1 METQGQMG
9 PCKEAATCT
18 GTGIRPGQP
27 PHTSQAPGPEREVT
41 QEQSQPWRVTAGC
54 CVCRGFATPP
64 SLPPSAALDI
74 VSGNAGDS
82 CDGCIIPGDRGA
94 GLSSGSLVPK
104 AREGETDPK
113 CASLMKRNGLGG
125 WAVPGP
131 AGPTC
136 SRGMLR
142 LLHITVCVSW

>member
-1 METQGQMG
+1 MHGDGDPAGAAPTHLAG
-9 PCKEAATCT
+9 PRPREGGDT
-18 GTGIRPGQP
+18 GAESAVAGDSGLLRLPGLC
-27 PHTSQAPGPEREVT
+27 HA
-41 QEQSQPWRVTAGC
+41 
-54 CVCRGFATPP
+54 
-64 SLPPSAALDI
+64 SLPPSLRSFGHS
-74 VSGNAGDS
+74 VWECRRQLRWLHHS
-82 CDGCIIPGDRGA
+82 GDRGA

>member
-1 METQGQMG
+1 METRGQMG
-9 PCKEAATCT
+9 PCKEAATGT
-18 GTGIRPGQP
+18 GTGIRLGQP

-82 CDGCIIPGDRGA
+82 CDGCIIPVTGEPGFPQGA
-94 GLSSGSLVPK
+94 SFPRL
-104 AREGETDPK
+104 ARARQTPN
-113 CASLMKRNGLGG
+113 AP
-125 WAVPGP
+125 V
-131 AGPTC
+131 
-136 SRGMLR
+136 
-142 LLHITVCVSW
+142 